1 MLDIVTGAFG
11 PAIAV
16 TQGRPAFLA
25 TKHVVSSS
33 HYLATM
39 AGLRMFALGGNAA
52 DAGVAGGI
60 ALNVLEPHLTDFG
73 GVAPIMFFRPGMSR
87 PETIAGVG
95 CWPRQLTLA
104 RYTERYGTDMPIGA
118 PRYVTPA
125 APDAWLTALARYGR
139 LTLREVLRPACELCE
154 GFPVFDRLART
165 IASLA
170 ARLREW
176 PASARVFLPHGR
188 PPQIGDVLAQ
198 RELGNLF
205 TRLIE
210 IENSAKHRG
219 REAAIMA
226 ARDEIYHGELARA
239 LVAHAARTGSELD
252 AEDLAAYHVA
262 VEPSVSS
269 MYRDVEVHACGPWS
283 QGPLLPMVL
292 NLLQGTNMRQLGQ
305 GSGPYLHY
313 VIEAI
318 KVACADREAF
328 FGDPN
333 QVDVPIAAL
342 LNPEYADER
351 RRLIDSTVACPRL
364 PLPGDPWRYEGRSGP
379 KGYIPAPLAGA
390 PQPDTSFVCAM
401 DAEGNAFCATPSD
414 PGMSAPL
421 VDDLGIIISTRGAQL
436 WTTPG
441 HPSVIAP
448 GKRPRLT
455 PNPAMLM
462 KSGQAIMPLGCPGGD
477 AQVQAMVQV
486 VSNILD
492 FGMNIQAA
500 IEAPRVISAS
510 FPSSFHPHAYE
521 PGVVRVEGR
530 IPPNIREQLA
540 SLGHAVQVLP
550 DFTPAVASVC
560 AIRRRDSG
568 ILEGGADPRRESYAA
583 GW

>member
-1 MLDIVTGAFG
+1 MLDIVTGTSG
-11 PAIAV
+11 PAPAV

-52 DAGVAGGI
+52 DAGVAAGI
-60 ALNVLEPHLTDFG
+60 ALNVLERHLTDFG

-95 CWPRQLTLA
+95 CWPRRLTLA
-104 RYTERYGTDMPIGA
+104 QYIERYGTAMPVGA
-118 PRYVTPA
+118 PCYVTPA

-139 LTLREVLRPACELCE
+139 LTLADVLRPACELCQ
-154 GFPVFDRLART
+154 GFPVYGRLART
-165 IASLA
+165 ISQLA
-170 ARLREW
+170 PRLREW
-176 PASARVFLPHGR
+176 PTSARVFLPNGR
-188 PPQIGDVLAQ
+188 PPQIGDVLVQ
-198 RELGNLF
+198 RELAALF
-205 TRLIE
+205 ARLIE
-210 IENSAKHRG
+210 IEASAKDRG

-226 ARDEIYHGELARA
+226 ARDDIYRGEIAQMLA
-239 LVAHAARTGSELD
+239 AHADRTGSELD
-252 AEDLAAYHVA
+252 GEDLAAYRVA

-292 NLLQGTNMRQLGQ
+292 NLLQGADMRRLGQ
-305 GSGPYLHY
+305 GTAPYLHY

-318 KVACADREAF
+318 KVACADREGF

-333 QVDVPIAAL
+333 HVDVPIAGL

-351 RRLIDSTVACPRL
+351 RRLIDSTAACPRL
-364 PLPGDPWRYEGRSGP
+364 PLPGDPWRYEGRSGR
-379 KGYIPAPLAGA
+379 KGYIPVPVVGA
-390 PQPDTSFVCAM
+390 SRPDTSFVCAM

-441 HPSVIAP
+441 HPSAVAP

-462 KSGQAIMPLGCPGGD
+462 HSGQAIMPFGCPGGD

-486 VSNILD
+486 VSNLLN

-500 IEAPRVISAS
+500 IEAPRVVSAS

-530 IPPNIREQLA
+530 IPPGIRQQLV
-540 SLGHAVQVLP
+540 SLGHIVQVLP
-550 DFTPAVASVC
+550 DFTPVVAGVC
-560 AIRRRDSG
+560 AIRRRDG
-568 ILEGGADPRRESYAA
+568 GVLEGGADPRRESYAA

>member
-1 MLDIVTGAFG
+1 MLDIATDTVG
-11 PAIAV
+11 PAIGV

-52 DAGVAGGI
+52 DAGVAAGI
-60 ALNVLEPHLTDFG
+60 ALNVLERHLTDFG
-73 GVAPIMFFRPGMSR
+73 GVAPVMFFRPGMTR
-87 PETIAGVG
+87 PETLAGVG
-95 CWPRQLTLA
+95 CWPRRLTLR
-104 RYTERYGTDMPIGA
+104 RYLERYETDMPIGA

-139 LTLREVLRPACELCE
+139 LTLGEVLRPACELCE

-170 ARLREW
+170 PRLREW
-176 PASARVFLPHGR
+176 PASARVFLPNGR
-188 PPQIGDVLAQ
+188 PPQTGDVLVQ
-198 RELGNLF
+198 RDLGALF
-205 TRLIE
+205 ARLIE
-210 IENSAKHRG
+210 IEHGAKPSG

-226 ARDEIYHGELARA
+226 ARDDVYRGAIARA
-239 LVAHAARTGSELD
+239 IVAHAERTGSELD

-269 MYRDVEVHACGPWS
+269 TYRDVEVHACGPWS

-292 NLLQGTNMRQLGQ
+292 NLLQGANMRELGR

-313 VIEAI
+313 VIESI
-318 KVACADREAF
+318 KIACADREGF

-333 QVDVPIAAL
+333 HVDVPIAGL

-351 RRLIDSTVACPRL
+351 RRLIDSTSACPRL

-379 KGYIPAPLAGA
+379 AGYVPAPVAGS

-401 DAEGNAFCATPSD
+401 DAEGHAFCATPSD
-414 PGMSAPL
+414 PGLSAPL
-421 VDDLGIIISTRGAQL
+421 VDDLGMIISTRGAQL
-436 WTTPG
+436 WATPG
-441 HPSVIAP
+441 HPSAIAP

-462 KSGQAIMPLGCPGGD
+462 RSGRAVMPVGCPGGD

-486 VSNILD
+486 ISNVLD
-492 FGMNIQAA
+492 FEMNAQAA

-510 FPSSFHPHAYE
+510 FPSSFHPHGYE

-530 IPPNIREQLA
+530 IPPSVREHLA
-540 SLGHAVQVLP
+540 VRGHTVHVLP
-550 DFTPAVASVC
+550 DFTPVAAAVC
-560 AIRRRDSG
+560 AIRRRDG
-568 ILEGGADPRRESYAA
+568 GVLEGGADPRRESYAA

>member
-1 MLDIVTGAFG
+1 VLDIVTGTSG
-11 PAIAV
+11 PASAV
-16 TQGRPAFLA
+16 TQGRPEFLA
-25 TKHVVSSS
+25 TKYVVSSS

-39 AGLRMFALGGNAA
+39 AGLRMFTLGGNAA
-52 DAGVAGGI
+52 DAGVAAGI
-60 ALNVLEPHLTDFG
+60 ALNVLERHLTDFG
-73 GVAPIMFFRPGMSR
+73 GVAPIMFFRPGMPR

-95 CWPRQLTLA
+95 CWPRRLTLE
-104 RYTERYGTDMPIGA
+104 RYIARYGTDMPIGA

-139 LTLREVLRPACELCE
+139 LTLGEVLRPACELCE

-165 IASLA
+165 IASLTS
-170 ARLREW
+170 RLSAW
-176 PASARVFLPHGR
+176 PASARVFLPNGR
-188 PPQIGDVLAQ
+188 PPQVGDVLVQ
-198 RELGNLF
+198 RDLGALF
-205 TRLIE
+205 ARLIE
-210 IENSAKHRG
+210 TENSAKHRG

-226 ARDEIYHGELARA
+226 ARDEIYHGEIARA
-239 LVAHAARTGSELD
+239 LAAHAARVGSELD
-252 AEDLAAYHVA
+252 AEDLGAYHVA

-269 MYRDVEVHACGPWS
+269 TYRGVEVHACGPWS

-292 NLLQGTNMRQLGQ
+292 NLLEGTNVHRLGH

-318 KVACADREAF
+318 KIACADREAF

-333 QVDVPIAAL
+333 QVDVPIVGL
-342 LNPEYADER
+342 LHPEYAEER
-351 RRLIDSTVACPRL
+351 RRLIDSTVACPQL
-364 PLPGDPWRYEGRSGP
+364 PLPGDPWRHEGRAGP
-379 KGYIPAPLAGA
+379 RGYVPAPVAGA
-390 PQPDTSFVCAM
+390 SQPDTSFVCAM

-421 VDDLGIIISTRGAQL
+421 VDDLGIIISTRGSQL

-441 HPSVIAP
+441 HPSAIAP

-455 PNPAMLM
+455 PNPAMLV
-462 KSGQAIMPLGCPGGD
+462 KSGLAMMPFGCPGGD

-486 VSNILD
+486 ASNVVD
-492 FGMNIQAA
+492 FGMNVQAA

-510 FPSSFHPHAYE
+510 FPSSFHPHGYE

-530 IPPNIREQLA
+530 IPPTIREQLVA
-540 SLGHAVQVLP
+540 LGHTVQVLP
-550 DFTPAVASVC
+550 DFTPVVAGVC

-568 ILEGGADPRRESYAA
+568 VLEGGADPRRASYAA